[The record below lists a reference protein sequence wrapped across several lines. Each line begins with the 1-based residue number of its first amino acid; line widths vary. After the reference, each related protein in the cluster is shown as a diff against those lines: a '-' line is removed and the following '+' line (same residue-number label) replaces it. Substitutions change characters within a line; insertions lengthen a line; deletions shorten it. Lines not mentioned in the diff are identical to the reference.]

1 MILYL
6 SIYIYLY
13 DSMFVCWRVVCA
25 IKMKALALIK
35 IIKMRTYDNFASN
48 QFLVGQMLGLEAD
61 AQTSNG

>member
-1 MILYL
+1 MILC
-6 SIYIYLY
+6 S
-13 DSMFVCWRVVCA
+13 FAGGVVCA

-35 IIKMRTYDNFASN
+35 IITMRTYDDFASN